1 MLAKLQLSGGMHDRI
16 RVVDVELSP
25 ASSFHPF
32 YSWTSRGP
40 GSCGSPEGKGR
51 IGECFKLKLHQ
62 YTLYDFPTVLSIMT
76 NNILSL
82 YTIPVNAVINA
93 GRLIIARISSNQYM
107 VYIWFKRSNPIL
119 HSHPSFCKNKKR
131 RDAFVICLICTMSLS
146 ICHSLVDSFV
156 ALSVIC
162 HRNCKLS
169 QF

>member
-25 ASSFHPF
+25 TSSFHPF

-76 NNILSL
+76 NNILLL
-82 YTIPVNAVINA
+82 YTIPVSAVINA
-93 GRLIIARISSNQYM
+93 GRLT
-107 VYIWFKRSNPIL
+107 F
-119 HSHPSFCKNKKR
+119 
-131 RDAFVICLICTMSLS
+131 
-146 ICHSLVDSFV
+146 
-156 ALSVIC
+156 
-162 HRNCKLS
+162 
-169 QF
+169 